1 MKNSDQV
8 TYKDITD
15 AAAKLSYA
23 VSTGYQL
30 EAMNIWTSYDVVES
44 FVKKYTDYVK
54 IQANRGYGIPF
65 DLSSDAYF
73 AIKSELDSLYTFTT
87 FMQEYFSPYFN
98 LMNDYSYLTSQSSI
112 DFFKDS
118 ILADVGDTELAL
130 DFVIYHLSDF
140 SDIDKPCTDPNGY
153 RFYEAL
159 SALVA
164 FSNWTPSNK
173 WRITLS
179 DVLEKLA
186 PATASSDLES
196 INEDTVTYN
205 DLVSAANNLV
215 TRAASDDLSNIV
227 GDWLFYVDSRS
238 LGDFNTYKCNID
250 KEPTSVQGI
259 QYVIFEIVGWL
270 NVNFTPYYELILNNQ
285 DLVSEESLEWWNY
298 NFNAAI
304 YSGSSIISI
313 FNSMNQFLYMS
324 IDGCPN
330 IEKDTPFWDQFDTF
344 LDLFRDSGGA
354 FKVIT
359 SDAYYKLKPSNSQ
372 SDNSLEDTSPD
383 IVTQANDLS
392 LKAKD
397 SSLQPLNSFAGLGI
411 NDFVYYFNLGV
422 NSIAGYAI
430 ADILD
435 GLLALAEFAKDYVLP
450 LNTSITNNP
459 KEITQDSLNWWN
471 DNFTAANLKGSDSVS
486 MSIIDALERVVVFAI
501 TGDVSSIKEGDD
513 YWNMLL
519 VLYYFTPWNSSNSIY
534 QLMVSAADN
543 IKSS

>member
-1 MKNSDQV
+1 MNNSDQV

-30 EAMNIWTSYDVVES
+30 EAMNIWTYDSIDS
-44 FVKKYTDYVK
+44 FIEKYTDYAK

-65 DLSSDAYF
+65 DLSADAYM

-87 FMQEYFSPYFN
+87 FMQEYFIPYFN
-98 LMNDYSYLTSQSSI
+98 VMSDYSNLTSQSSI
-112 DFFKDS
+112 DFFNDS
-118 ILADVGDTELAL
+118 ICADIGGTSVTL
-130 DFVIYHLSDF
+130 DQTIYYLSDF
-140 SDIDKPCTDPNGY
+140 SDIDKPCTD
-153 RFYEAL
+153 L
-159 SALVA
+159 SEGVIESFNALVA

-196 INEDTVTYN
+196 INEETVTYN
-205 DLVSAANNLV
+205 DLVTAANNLV
-215 TRAASDDLSNIV
+215 TRAASDDLDNII
-227 GDWLFYVDSRS
+227 GDWLFDKDSRS
-238 LGDFNTYKCNID
+238 LMDFKTDNCNID
-250 KEPTSVQGI
+250 KEPPFVQGV

-270 NVNFTPYYELILNNQ
+270 NANFTPYYELILNNQ

-304 YSGSSIISI
+304 HGGSSIISI

-344 LDLFRDSGGA
+344 LDLFSEGGGG
-354 FKVIT
+354 FNLIV
-359 SDAYYKLKPSNSQ
+359 SDAYYKLQPSNSQ
-372 SDNSLEDTSPD
+372 SDNSLEDASPD

-459 KEITQDSLNWWN
+459 EEITQDSLNWWN

-486 MSIIDALERVVVFAI
+486 MSIIDALERVGVFAI

-513 YWNMLL
+513 TWNMLL